1 MAHHIPPLEGITV
14 IALEHAIAAPF
25 ATRQLAELGARVIKI
40 ERVDGGDFAR
50 HYDARARGLS
60 SHFVWTNRSKESLTL
75 DLKQSAGLEVLNTL
89 LNTAD
94 VFIQNLAPGATAK
107 MGLEKQ
113 TLATRNPKLI
123 VCDISGYGNSGPQ
136 SSRKAYDLL
145 IQAEAGLLGITGN
158 VEQGAKSGISIAD
171 IAAGTQAHAAI
182 LAALIQRSKTGI
194 GSHIEISMLEAMT
207 EWMGYPL
214 YYSLDGAS
222 QPPRTGTDHATIYP
236 YGCFR
241 TGSESSSGESEI
253 MIGIQNQR
261 EWEKFCRI
269 ILGDDSLIT
278 MPEYVS
284 NSNRSQ
290 NRDSLRI
297 IIEEKL
303 KKLKTEEVIEALE
316 SCGIACAKANTIA
329 ELWQHPQLRALNR
342 FIEVETEVG
351 TLEALAPPGRSDSF
365 DAAVSKVPSLG
376 EHTRTILGELGYS
389 DSEIAA
395 LGAARVI

>member
-1 MAHHIPPLEGITV
+1 MVQHLPPLEGITV
-14 IALEHAIAAPF
+14 IALEHAIAAPL

-75 DLKQSAGLEVLNTL
+75 DLKQPAGLEILNTL

-107 MGLEKQ
+107 MGLGKQ

-182 LAALIQRSKTGI
+182 LAALIQRGKTGV

-214 YYSLDGAS
+214 YYSLDGAT
-222 QPPRTGTDHATIYP
+222 QPSRSGTDHATIYP

-253 MIGIQNQR
+253 MLGIQNER

-269 ILGDDSLIT
+269 ILDDDSLIT
-278 MPEYVS
+278 APAYTS
-284 NSNRSQ
+284 NSNRSK

-297 IIEEKL
+297 IIEDKL
-303 KKLKTEEVIEALE
+303 KKLKAEEVIEALK
-316 SCGIACAKANTIA
+316 SCGIACAKANTLA

-351 TLEALAPPGRSDSF
+351 TLEALAPPGHSDSF

-376 EHTRTILGELGYS
+376 EHTRTILGELGYT
-389 DSEIAA
+389 DSEIEA
-395 LGAARVI
+395 LAAARVI

>member
-1 MAHHIPPLEGITV
+1 MVQHLPPLEGITV
-14 IALEHAIAAPF
+14 IALEHAIAAPL

-75 DLKQSAGLEVLNTL
+75 DLKQPAGLEILNTL

-107 MGLEKQ
+107 MGLGKQ

-182 LAALIQRSKTGI
+182 LAALIQRGKTGV

-214 YYSLDGAS
+214 YYSLDGAT
-222 QPPRTGTDHATIYP
+222 QPSRSGTDHATIYP

-241 TGSESSSGESEI
+241 TGSESSSGENEI

-269 ILGDDSLIT
+269 ILDDDSLIT
-278 MPEYVS
+278 APAYTS
-284 NSNRSQ
+284 NSNRSK

-303 KKLKTEEVIEALE
+303 KKLETEEVIEALE
-316 SCGIACAKANTIA
+316 SCGIACAKANTLA

-351 TLEALAPPGRSDSF
+351 TLEALAPPGHSDSF

-376 EHTRTILGELGYS
+376 EHTRTILGELGYT
-389 DSEIAA
+389 DSEIEA
-395 LGAARVI
+395 LAAARVI

>member
-1 MAHHIPPLEGITV
+1 MVQHLPPLEGITV
-14 IALEHAIAAPF
+14 IALEHAIAAPL

-75 DLKQSAGLEVLNTL
+75 DLKQPAGLEILNTL

-107 MGLEKQ
+107 MGLGKQ

-182 LAALIQRSKTGI
+182 LAALIQRGKTGV

-214 YYSLDGAS
+214 YYSLDGAT
-222 QPPRTGTDHATIYP
+222 QPSRSGTDHATIYP

-253 MIGIQNQR
+253 MLGIQNER

-269 ILGDDSLIT
+269 ILDDDSLIT
-278 MPEYVS
+278 APAYTS
-284 NSNRSQ
+284 NSNRSK

-297 IIEEKL
+297 IIEDKL
-303 KKLKTEEVIEALE
+303 KKLKAEEVIEALE
-316 SCGIACAKANTIA
+316 SCGIACAKANTLA

-351 TLEALAPPGRSDSF
+351 TLEALAPPGHSDSF

-376 EHTRTILGELGYS
+376 EHTRTILGELGYT
-389 DSEIAA
+389 DSEIEA
-395 LGAARVI
+395 LAAARVI

>member
-1 MAHHIPPLEGITV
+1 MVQHLPPLEGITV
-14 IALEHAIAAPF
+14 IALEHAIAAPL

-75 DLKQSAGLEVLNTL
+75 DLKQPAGLEIINTL

-107 MGLEKQ
+107 MGLGKQ

-182 LAALIQRSKTGI
+182 LAALIQRGKTGV

-214 YYSLDGAS
+214 YYSLDGAT
-222 QPPRTGTDHATIYP
+222 QPTRSGTDHATIYP

-253 MIGIQNQR
+253 MLGIQNER

-269 ILGDDSLIT
+269 ILDDDSLIT
-278 MPEYVS
+278 APAYTS
-284 NSNRSQ
+284 NSNRSK

-297 IIEEKL
+297 IIEDKL
-303 KKLKTEEVIEALE
+303 KKLKAEEVIEALE
-316 SCGIACAKANTIA
+316 SCGIACAKANTLA

-351 TLEALAPPGRSDSF
+351 TLEALAPPGHSDSF

-376 EHTRTILGELGYS
+376 EHTRTILGELGYT
-389 DSEIAA
+389 DSEIEA
-395 LGAARVI
+395 LAAARVI

>member
-1 MAHHIPPLEGITV
+1 MAQHLPPLEGITV
-14 IALEHAIAAPF
+14 IALEHAIAAPL

-75 DLKQSAGLEVLNTL
+75 DLKQPAGLEILNTL

-107 MGLEKQ
+107 MGLGKQ

-171 IAAGTQAHAAI
+171 IATGTQAHAAI
-182 LAALIQRSKTGI
+182 LAALIQRGKTGV

-214 YYSLDGAS
+214 YYSLDGAT
-222 QPPRTGTDHATIYP
+222 QPTRSGTDHATIYP

-253 MIGIQNQR
+253 MLGIQNER

-269 ILGDDSLIT
+269 ILDDDSLIT
-278 MPEYVS
+278 APAYTS
-284 NSNRSQ
+284 NSNRSK

-297 IIEEKL
+297 IIEDKL
-303 KKLKTEEVIEALE
+303 KKLKAEEVIEALE
-316 SCGIACAKANTIA
+316 SCGIACAKANTLA
-329 ELWQHPQLRALNR
+329 ELWRHPQLRALNR

-351 TLEALAPPGRSDSF
+351 TLEALAPPGHSDSF

-376 EHTRTILGELGYS
+376 EHTRTILGELGYT
-389 DSEIAA
+389 DSEIEA
-395 LGAARVI
+395 LAAARVI

>member
-1 MAHHIPPLEGITV
+1 MVQHLPPLEGITV
-14 IALEHAIAAPF
+14 IALEHAIAAPL

-75 DLKQSAGLEVLNTL
+75 DLKQPAGLEIINTL

-107 MGLEKQ
+107 MGLGKQ

-182 LAALIQRSKTGI
+182 LAALIQRGKTGV

-214 YYSLDGAS
+214 YYSLDGAT
-222 QPPRTGTDHATIYP
+222 QPTRSGTDHATIYP

-241 TGSESSSGESEI
+241 TGSESSSGENEI

-269 ILGDDSLIT
+269 ILDDDSLIT
-278 MPEYVS
+278 APAYTS
-284 NSNRSQ
+284 NSNRSK

-297 IIEEKL
+297 IIEDKL
-303 KKLKTEEVIEALE
+303 KKLKAEEVIEALE

-351 TLEALAPPGRSDSF
+351 TLEALAPPGHSDSF

-376 EHTRTILGELGYS
+376 EHTRTILGELGYT
-389 DSEIAA
+389 DSEIEA
-395 LGAARVI
+395 LAAARVI

>member
-1 MAHHIPPLEGITV
+1 MVQHLPPLEGITV
-14 IALEHAIAAPF
+14 IALEHAIAAPL

-75 DLKQSAGLEVLNTL
+75 DLKQPAGLEILNTL

-107 MGLEKQ
+107 MGLGKQ

-182 LAALIQRSKTGI
+182 LAALIQRGKTGV

-214 YYSLDGAS
+214 YYSLDGAT
-222 QPPRTGTDHATIYP
+222 QPTRSGTDHATIYP

-241 TGSESSSGESEI
+241 TGSESSSGENEI

-269 ILGDDSLIT
+269 ILDDDSLVT
-278 MPEYVS
+278 ASAYTS
-284 NSNRSQ
+284 NSNRSK

-351 TLEALAPPGRSDSF
+351 TLEALAPPGHSDSF

-376 EHTRTILGELGYS
+376 EHTRTILGELGYT
-389 DSEIAA
+389 DSEIEA
-395 LGAARVI
+395 LAAARVI

>member
-1 MAHHIPPLEGITV
+1 MVQHLPPLEGITV
-14 IALEHAIAAPF
+14 IALEHAIAAPL

-75 DLKQSAGLEVLNTL
+75 DLKQPAGLEILNTL

-107 MGLEKQ
+107 MGLGKQ

-182 LAALIQRSKTGI
+182 LAALIQRGKTGV

-214 YYSLDGAS
+214 YYSLDGAT
-222 QPPRTGTDHATIYP
+222 QPTRSGTDHATIYP

-253 MIGIQNQR
+253 MLGIQNER

-269 ILGDDSLIT
+269 ILDDDSLIT
-278 MPEYVS
+278 APAYTS
-284 NSNRSQ
+284 NSNRSK

-297 IIEEKL
+297 IIEDKL
-303 KKLKTEEVIEALE
+303 KKLKAEGVIEALE
-316 SCGIACAKANTIA
+316 SCGIACAKANTLA

-351 TLEALAPPGRSDSF
+351 TLEALAPPGHSDSF

-376 EHTRTILGELGYS
+376 EHTRSILGELGYS
-389 DSEIAA
+389 DSEIEA
-395 LGAARVI
+395 LAAARVI

>member
-1 MAHHIPPLEGITV
+1 MVQHLPPLEGITV
-14 IALEHAIAAPF
+14 IALEHAIAAPL

-75 DLKQSAGLEVLNTL
+75 DLKQPAGLEILNTL

-107 MGLEKQ
+107 MGLGKQ

-182 LAALIQRSKTGI
+182 LAALIQRGKTGV

-214 YYSLDGAS
+214 YYSLDGAT
-222 QPPRTGTDHATIYP
+222 QPTRSGTDHATIYP

-253 MIGIQNQR
+253 MLGIQNER

-269 ILGDDSLIT
+269 ILDDDSLIT
-278 MPEYVS
+278 APAYTS
-284 NSNRSQ
+284 NSNRSK

-297 IIEEKL
+297 IIEDKL
-303 KKLKTEEVIEALE
+303 KKLKAEGVIEALE
-316 SCGIACAKANTIA
+316 SCGIACAKANTLA

-351 TLEALAPPGRSDSF
+351 TLEALAPPGHSDSF

-389 DSEIAA
+389 DSEIEA
-395 LGAARVI
+395 LAAARVI

>member
-1 MAHHIPPLEGITV
+1 MVQHLPPLEGITV
-14 IALEHAIAAPF
+14 IALEHAIAAPL

-75 DLKQSAGLEVLNTL
+75 DLKQPAGLEILNTL

-107 MGLEKQ
+107 MGLGKQ

-136 SSRKAYDLL
+136 CSRKAYDLL
-145 IQAEAGLLGITGN
+145 IQAEAGLLSITGN

-182 LAALIQRSKTGI
+182 LAALIQRGKTGV

-214 YYSLDGAS
+214 YYSLDGAT
-222 QPPRTGTDHATIYP
+222 QPSRSGTDHATIYP

-253 MIGIQNQR
+253 MLGIQNER

-269 ILGDDSLIT
+269 ILDDDSLIT
-278 MPEYVS
+278 APAYTN
-284 NSNRSQ
+284 NSNRSK

-303 KKLKTEEVIEALE
+303 KKLETKEVIEALE
-316 SCGIACAKANTIA
+316 SCGIACAKANTLA

-351 TLEALAPPGRSDSF
+351 TLEALAPPGHSDSF

-376 EHTRTILGELGYS
+376 EHTRTILGELGYT
-389 DSEIAA
+389 DSEIEA
-395 LGAARVI
+395 LAAARVI

>member
-1 MAHHIPPLEGITV
+1 MVQHLPPLEGITV
-14 IALEHAIAAPF
+14 IALEHAIAAPL

-75 DLKQSAGLEVLNTL
+75 DLKQPAGLEILNTL

-107 MGLEKQ
+107 IGLGKQ

-171 IAAGTQAHAAI
+171 IAAGTQAYAAI
-182 LAALIQRSKTGI
+182 LAALIQRGKTGV

-214 YYSLDGAS
+214 YYSLDGAT
-222 QPPRTGTDHATIYP
+222 QPTRSGTDHATIYP

-253 MIGIQNQR
+253 MLGIQNER

-269 ILGDDSLIT
+269 ILDDDSLIT
-278 MPEYVS
+278 APAYTS
-284 NSNRSQ
+284 NSNRSK

-297 IIEEKL
+297 IIEDKL
-303 KKLKTEEVIEALE
+303 KKLKAEEVIEALE
-316 SCGIACAKANTIA
+316 SCGIACAKANTLA

-351 TLEALAPPGRSDSF
+351 TLEALAPPGHSDSF

-376 EHTRTILGELGYS
+376 EHTRTILGELGYT
-389 DSEIAA
+389 DSEIEA
-395 LGAARVI
+395 LAAARVI

>member
-1 MAHHIPPLEGITV
+1 MAQHLPPLEGITV
-14 IALEHAIAAPF
+14 IALEHAIAAPL

-75 DLKQSAGLEVLNTL
+75 DLKQPAGLEVLNTL

-107 MGLEKQ
+107 MGLGKQ

-182 LAALIQRSKTGI
+182 LAALIQRGKTGV

-214 YYSLDGAS
+214 YYSLDGAT
-222 QPPRTGTDHATIYP
+222 QPTRSGTDHATIYP

-269 ILGDDSLIT
+269 ILDDDSLIT
-278 MPEYVS
+278 APAYTS
-284 NSNRSQ
+284 NSNRSK

-316 SCGIACAKANTIA
+316 SCGIACAKANTLA

-351 TLEALAPPGRSDSF
+351 TLEALAPPGHSDSF

-376 EHTRTILGELGYS
+376 EHTRTILGELGYT
-389 DSEIAA
+389 DSEIEA
-395 LGAARVI
+395 LAAARVI

>member
-1 MAHHIPPLEGITV
+1 MVQHLPPLEGITV
-14 IALEHAIAAPF
+14 IALEHAIAAPL

-75 DLKQSAGLEVLNTL
+75 DLKQPAGLEILNTL

-107 MGLEKQ
+107 MGLGKQ

-182 LAALIQRSKTGI
+182 LAALIQRGKTGV

-214 YYSLDGAS
+214 YYSLDGAT
-222 QPPRTGTDHATIYP
+222 QPTRSGTDHATIYP

-253 MIGIQNQR
+253 MLGIQNER

-269 ILGDDSLIT
+269 ILDDDSLIT
-278 MPEYVS
+278 APAYTS
-284 NSNRSQ
+284 NSNRSK

-297 IIEEKL
+297 IIEDKL
-303 KKLKTEEVIEALE
+303 KKLKAEEVIEALE
-316 SCGIACAKANTIA
+316 SCGIACAKANTLA

-351 TLEALAPPGRSDSF
+351 TLEALAPPGHSDSF

-376 EHTRTILGELGYS
+376 EHTRSILGELGYS
-389 DSEIAA
+389 DSEIEA
-395 LGAARVI
+395 LAAARVI

>member
-1 MAHHIPPLEGITV
+1 MVQHLPPLEGITV
-14 IALEHAIAAPF
+14 IALEHAIAAPL

-75 DLKQSAGLEVLNTL
+75 DLKQPAGLEILNTL

-107 MGLEKQ
+107 MGLGKQ

-182 LAALIQRSKTGI
+182 LAALIQRGKTGV

-214 YYSLDGAS
+214 YYSLDGAT
-222 QPPRTGTDHATIYP
+222 QPTRSGTDHATIYP

-253 MIGIQNQR
+253 MLGIQNER

-269 ILGDDSLIT
+269 ILDDDSLIT
-278 MPEYVS
+278 APAYTS
-284 NSNRSQ
+284 NSNRSK

-297 IIEEKL
+297 IIEDKL
-303 KKLKTEEVIEALE
+303 KKLKAEEVIEALE
-316 SCGIACAKANTIA
+316 SCGIACAKANTLA

-351 TLEALAPPGRSDSF
+351 TLEALAPPGHSDSF

-389 DSEIAA
+389 DSEIEA
-395 LGAARVI
+395 LAAARVI

>member
-1 MAHHIPPLEGITV
+1 MAQHLPPLEGITV
-14 IALEHAIAAPF
+14 IALEHAIAAPL

-75 DLKQSAGLEVLNTL
+75 DLKQPAGLEILNTL

-107 MGLEKQ
+107 MGLGKQ

-182 LAALIQRSKTGI
+182 LAALIQRGKTGV

-214 YYSLDGAS
+214 YYSLDGAT
-222 QPPRTGTDHATIYP
+222 QPTRSGTDHATIYP

-269 ILGDDSLIT
+269 ILDDDSLIT
-278 MPEYVS
+278 APAYTS
-284 NSNRSQ
+284 NSNRSK

-303 KKLKTEEVIEALE
+303 KKLETKEVIEALE
-316 SCGIACAKANTIA
+316 SCGIACAKANTLA

-351 TLEALAPPGRSDSF
+351 TLEALAPPGHSDSF

-376 EHTRTILGELGYS
+376 EHTRTILGELGYT
-389 DSEIAA
+389 DSEIEA
-395 LGAARVI
+395 LAAARVI

>member
-1 MAHHIPPLEGITV
+1 MAHHTPPLEGITV

-136 SSRKAYDLL
+136 SYRKAYDLL

-207 EWMGYPL
+207 EWIGYPL

-278 MPEYVS
+278 
-284 NSNRSQ
+284 
-290 NRDSLRI
+290 
-297 IIEEKL
+297 
-303 KKLKTEEVIEALE
+303 
-316 SCGIACAKANTIA
+316 
-329 ELWQHPQLRALNR
+329 
-342 FIEVETEVG
+342 
-351 TLEALAPPGRSDSF
+351 AP
-365 DAAVSKVPSLG
+365 
-376 EHTRTILGELGYS
+376 
-389 DSEIAA
+389 
-395 LGAARVI
+395 

>member
-1 MAHHIPPLEGITV
+1 MVQHLPPLEGITV
-14 IALEHAIAAPF
+14 IALEHAIAAPL

-75 DLKQSAGLEVLNTL
+75 DLKQPAGLEILNTL

-107 MGLEKQ
+107 MGLGKQ

-182 LAALIQRSKTGI
+182 LAALIQRGKTGV

-214 YYSLDGAS
+214 YYSLDGAT
-222 QPPRTGTDHATIYP
+222 QPTRSGTDHATIYP

-253 MIGIQNQR
+253 MLGIQNER

-269 ILGDDSLIT
+269 ILDDDSLIT
-278 MPEYVS
+278 APAYTS
-284 NSNRSQ
+284 NSNRSK

-297 IIEEKL
+297 IIEDKL
-303 KKLKTEEVIEALE
+303 KKLKAEEVIEALE
-316 SCGIACAKANTIA
+316 SCGIACAKANTLA

-351 TLEALAPPGRSDSF
+351 TLEALAPPGHSDSF

-376 EHTRTILGELGYS
+376 EHTRTILGELGYT
-389 DSEIAA
+389 DSEIEA
-395 LGAARVI
+395 LAAARVI

>member
-1 MAHHIPPLEGITV
+1 MVQHLPPLEGITV
-14 IALEHAIAAPF
+14 IALEHAIAAPL

-75 DLKQSAGLEVLNTL
+75 DLKQPAGLEILNTL

-107 MGLEKQ
+107 IGLGKQ

-182 LAALIQRSKTGI
+182 LAALIQRGKTGV

-214 YYSLDGAS
+214 YYSLDGAT
-222 QPPRTGTDHATIYP
+222 QPTRSGTDHATIYP

-253 MIGIQNQR
+253 MLGIQNER

-269 ILGDDSLIT
+269 ILDDDSLIT
-278 MPEYVS
+278 APAYTS
-284 NSNRSQ
+284 NSNRSK

-297 IIEEKL
+297 IIEDKL
-303 KKLKTEEVIEALE
+303 KKLKAEEVIEALE
-316 SCGIACAKANTIA
+316 SCGIACAKANTLA

-351 TLEALAPPGRSDSF
+351 TLEALAPPGHSDSF

-376 EHTRTILGELGYS
+376 EHTRTILGELGYT
-389 DSEIAA
+389 DSEIEA
-395 LGAARVI
+395 LAAARVI

>member
-1 MAHHIPPLEGITV
+1 MVQHLPPLEGITV
-14 IALEHAIAAPF
+14 IALEHAIAAPL

-75 DLKQSAGLEVLNTL
+75 DLKQPAGLEILNTL

-107 MGLEKQ
+107 MGLGKQ

-182 LAALIQRSKTGI
+182 LAALIQRGKTGV

-214 YYSLDGAS
+214 YYSLDGAT
-222 QPPRTGTDHATIYP
+222 QPTRSGTDHATIYP

-253 MIGIQNQR
+253 MIGIQNHR

-269 ILGDDSLIT
+269 ILDDDSLIT
-278 MPEYVS
+278 APAYTS
-284 NSNRSQ
+284 NSNRSK

-351 TLEALAPPGRSDSF
+351 TLEALAPPGHSDSF

-376 EHTRTILGELGYS
+376 EHTRTILGELGYT
-389 DSEIAA
+389 DSEIEA
-395 LGAARVI
+395 LAAARVI

>member
-1 MAHHIPPLEGITV
+1 MAQHLPPLEGITV
-14 IALEHAIAAPF
+14 IALEHAIAAPL

-75 DLKQSAGLEVLNTL
+75 DLKQPAGLEILNTL

-107 MGLEKQ
+107 MGLGKQ

-182 LAALIQRSKTGI
+182 LAALIQRGKTGV

-214 YYSLDGAS
+214 YYSLDGAT
-222 QPPRTGTDHATIYP
+222 QPSRSGTDHATIYP

-253 MIGIQNQR
+253 MLGIQNER

-269 ILGDDSLIT
+269 ILDDDSLIT
-278 MPEYVS
+278 APAYTS
-284 NSNRSQ
+284 NSNRSK

-297 IIEEKL
+297 IIEDKL
-303 KKLKTEEVIEALE
+303 KKLKAEEVIEALE
-316 SCGIACAKANTIA
+316 SCGIACAKANTLA

-351 TLEALAPPGRSDSF
+351 TLEALAPPGHSDSF

-376 EHTRTILGELGYS
+376 EHTRTILGELGYT
-389 DSEIAA
+389 DSEIEA
-395 LGAARVI
+395 LAAARVI

>member
-1 MAHHIPPLEGITV
+1 MAQHLPPLEGITV
-14 IALEHAIAAPF
+14 IALEHAIAAPL

-75 DLKQSAGLEVLNTL
+75 DLKQPAGLEILNTL

-107 MGLEKQ
+107 MGLGKQ

-145 IQAEAGLLGITGN
+145 IQAEAGLLSITGN

-182 LAALIQRSKTGI
+182 LAALIQRGKTGV

-214 YYSLDGAS
+214 YYSLDGAT
-222 QPPRTGTDHATIYP
+222 QPSRSGTDHATIYP

-253 MIGIQNQR
+253 MLGIQNER

-269 ILGDDSLIT
+269 ILDDDSLIT
-278 MPEYVS
+278 APAYTN
-284 NSNRSQ
+284 NSNRSK

-303 KKLKTEEVIEALE
+303 KKLETKEVIEALE
-316 SCGIACAKANTIA
+316 SCGIACAKANTLA

-351 TLEALAPPGRSDSF
+351 TLEALAPPGHSDSF

-376 EHTRTILGELGYS
+376 EHTRTILGELGYT
-389 DSEIAA
+389 DSEIEA
-395 LGAARVI
+395 LAAARVI

>member
-1 MAHHIPPLEGITV
+1 MVQHLPPLEGITV
-14 IALEHAIAAPF
+14 IALEHAIAAPL

-75 DLKQSAGLEVLNTL
+75 DLKQPAGLEILNTL

-107 MGLEKQ
+107 MGLGKQ

-182 LAALIQRSKTGI
+182 LAALIQRGKTGV

-214 YYSLDGAS
+214 YYSLDGAT
-222 QPPRTGTDHATIYP
+222 QPTRSGTDHATIYP

-269 ILGDDSLIT
+269 ILDDDSLIT
-278 MPEYVS
+278 APAYTS
-284 NSNRSQ
+284 NSNRSK

-316 SCGIACAKANTIA
+316 SCGIACAKANTLA

-351 TLEALAPPGRSDSF
+351 TLEALAPPGHSDSF

-376 EHTRTILGELGYS
+376 EHTRTILGELGYT
-389 DSEIAA
+389 DSEIEA
-395 LGAARVI
+395 LAAARVI

>member
-1 MAHHIPPLEGITV
+1 MAQLSPPLEGITV
-14 IALEHAIAAPF
+14 IALEHAIAAPY

-50 HYDARARGLS
+50 QYDARARGLS

-75 DLKQSAGLEVLNTL
+75 DLKQPAGLAILNTL

-94 VFIQNLAPGATAK
+94 VFVQNLAPGATAK
-107 MGLEKQ
+107 MGLDKQ
-113 TLATRNPKLI
+113 TLAARNPKLI
-123 VCDISGYGNSGPQ
+123 VCDISGYGNSGPH

-158 VEQGAKSGISIAD
+158 VEHSAKSGISIAD

-182 LAALIQRSKTGI
+182 LAALIQRGKTGL
-194 GSHIEISMLEAMT
+194 GSHIEISMLEAMA

-214 YYSLDGAS
+214 YYSLDGAT

-241 TGSESSSGESEI
+241 TGSESSSGGGEV

-269 ILGDDSLIT
+269 VLGDDSLIT
-278 MPEYVS
+278 TPAYA
-284 NSNRSQ
+284 NNTNRSQ
-290 NRDSLRI
+290 NRDSLRK
-297 IIEEKL
+297 IIEEKF
-303 KKLKTEEVIEALE
+303 KQLKTEEVIEALE
-316 SCGIACAKANTIA
+316 SCGIACAKAHTIA

-342 FIEVETEVG
+342 FIEVDTEAG
-351 TLEALAPPGRSDSF
+351 TLEALAPPARSDSF

-376 EHTRTILGELGYS
+376 EHTLAILGELGYS
-389 DSEIAA
+389 DNEIEA
-395 LGAARVI
+395 LAAARVI

>member
-1 MAHHIPPLEGITV
+1 MVQHLPPLEGITV
-14 IALEHAIAAPF
+14 IALEHAIAAPL

-75 DLKQSAGLEVLNTL
+75 DLKQPAGLEILNTL

-107 MGLEKQ
+107 MGLGKQ

-182 LAALIQRSKTGI
+182 LAALIQRGKTGV

-214 YYSLDGAS
+214 YYSLDGAT
-222 QPPRTGTDHATIYP
+222 QPTRSGTDHATIYP

-241 TGSESSSGESEI
+241 TGSESSSGENEI

-269 ILGDDSLIT
+269 ILDDDSLVT
-278 MPEYVS
+278 ASAYTS
-284 NSNRSQ
+284 NSNRSK

-316 SCGIACAKANTIA
+316 SCGIACAKANTLA

-351 TLEALAPPGRSDSF
+351 TLEALAPPGHSDSF

-376 EHTRTILGELGYS
+376 EHTRSILGELGYS
-389 DSEIAA
+389 DSEIEA
-395 LGAARVI
+395 LAAARVI

>member
-1 MAHHIPPLEGITV
+1 MAQHLPPLEGITV
-14 IALEHAIAAPF
+14 IALEHAIAAPL

-75 DLKQSAGLEVLNTL
+75 DLKQPAGLEILNTL

-107 MGLEKQ
+107 MGLGKQ

-136 SSRKAYDLL
+136 CSRKAYDLL

-182 LAALIQRSKTGI
+182 LAALIQRGKTGV

-214 YYSLDGAS
+214 YYSLDGAT
-222 QPPRTGTDHATIYP
+222 QPTRSGTDHATIYP

-253 MIGIQNQR
+253 MLGIQNER

-269 ILGDDSLIT
+269 ILDDDSLIT
-278 MPEYVS
+278 APAYTS
-284 NSNRSQ
+284 NSNRSK

-297 IIEEKL
+297 IIEDKL
-303 KKLKTEEVIEALE
+303 KKLKAEEVIEALE
-316 SCGIACAKANTIA
+316 SCGIACAKANTLA

-351 TLEALAPPGRSDSF
+351 TLEALAPPGHSDSF

-376 EHTRTILGELGYS
+376 EHTRTILGELGYT
-389 DSEIAA
+389 DSEIEA
-395 LGAARVI
+395 LAAARVI

>member
-1 MAHHIPPLEGITV
+1 MVQHLPPLEGITV
-14 IALEHAIAAPF
+14 IALEHAIAAPL

-75 DLKQSAGLEVLNTL
+75 DLKQPAGLEILNTL

-107 MGLEKQ
+107 MGLGKQ

-182 LAALIQRSKTGI
+182 LAALIQRGKTGV

-214 YYSLDGAS
+214 YYSLDGAT
-222 QPPRTGTDHATIYP
+222 QPTRSGTDHATIYP

-253 MIGIQNQR
+253 MLGIQNER

-269 ILGDDSLIT
+269 ILDDDSLIT
-278 MPEYVS
+278 APAYTS
-284 NSNRSQ
+284 NSNRSK

-297 IIEEKL
+297 IIEDKL
-303 KKLKTEEVIEALE
+303 KKLETKEVIEALE
-316 SCGIACAKANTIA
+316 SCGIACAKANTLA

-351 TLEALAPPGRSDSF
+351 TLEALAPPGHSDSF

-376 EHTRTILGELGYS
+376 EHTRTILGELGYT
-389 DSEIAA
+389 DSEIEA
-395 LGAARVI
+395 LAAARVI

>member
-1 MAHHIPPLEGITV
+1 MVQHLPPLEGITV
-14 IALEHAIAAPF
+14 IALEHAIAAPL

-75 DLKQSAGLEVLNTL
+75 DLKQPAGLEILNTL

-107 MGLEKQ
+107 MGLGKQ

-182 LAALIQRSKTGI
+182 LAALIQRGKTGV

-214 YYSLDGAS
+214 YYSLDGAT
-222 QPPRTGTDHATIYP
+222 QPTRSGTDHATIYP

-253 MIGIQNQR
+253 MLGIQNER

-269 ILGDDSLIT
+269 ILDDDSLIT
-278 MPEYVS
+278 APAYTN
-284 NSNRSQ
+284 NSNRSK

-297 IIEEKL
+297 IIEDKL
-303 KKLKTEEVIEALE
+303 KKLKAEEVIEALE
-316 SCGIACAKANTIA
+316 SCGIACAKANTLA

-351 TLEALAPPGRSDSF
+351 TLEALAPPGHSDSF

-376 EHTRTILGELGYS
+376 EHTRTILGELGYT
-389 DSEIAA
+389 DSEIEA
-395 LGAARVI
+395 LAAARVI

>member
-1 MAHHIPPLEGITV
+1 MVQHLPPLEGITV
-14 IALEHAIAAPF
+14 IALEHAIAAPL

-75 DLKQSAGLEVLNTL
+75 DLKQPAGLEILNTL

-107 MGLEKQ
+107 MGLGKQ

-182 LAALIQRSKTGI
+182 LAALIQRGKTGV

-214 YYSLDGAS
+214 YYSLDGAT
-222 QPPRTGTDHATIYP
+222 QPSRSGTDHATIYP

-253 MIGIQNQR
+253 MLGIQNER

-269 ILGDDSLIT
+269 ILDDDSLIT
-278 MPEYVS
+278 APAYTS
-284 NSNRSQ
+284 NSNRSK

-303 KKLKTEEVIEALE
+303 KKLETEEVIEALE
-316 SCGIACAKANTIA
+316 SCGIACAKANTLA

-351 TLEALAPPGRSDSF
+351 TLEALAPPGHSDSF

-376 EHTRTILGELGYS
+376 EHTRTILGELGYT
-389 DSEIAA
+389 DSEIEA
-395 LGAARVI
+395 LAAARVI

>member
-1 MAHHIPPLEGITV
+1 MVQHLPPLEGITV
-14 IALEHAIAAPF
+14 IALEHAIAAPL

-75 DLKQSAGLEVLNTL
+75 DLKQPAGLEILNTL

-107 MGLEKQ
+107 MGLGKQ

-182 LAALIQRSKTGI
+182 LAALIQRGKTGV

-214 YYSLDGAS
+214 YYSLDGAT
-222 QPPRTGTDHATIYP
+222 QPSRSGTDHATIYP

-269 ILGDDSLIT
+269 ILDDDSLIT
-278 MPEYVS
+278 APAYTS
-284 NSNRSQ
+284 NSNRSK

-297 IIEEKL
+297 IIEDKL
-303 KKLKTEEVIEALE
+303 KKLKAEEVIEALE
-316 SCGIACAKANTIA
+316 SCGIACAKANTLA

-351 TLEALAPPGRSDSF
+351 TLEALAPPGHSDSF

-376 EHTRTILGELGYS
+376 EHTRTILGELGYT
-389 DSEIAA
+389 DSEIEA
-395 LGAARVI
+395 LAAARVI

>member
-1 MAHHIPPLEGITV
+1 MAQHLPPLEGITV
-14 IALEHAIAAPF
+14 IALEHAIAAPL

-75 DLKQSAGLEVLNTL
+75 DLKQPAGLEILNTL

-107 MGLEKQ
+107 MGLGKQ

-182 LAALIQRSKTGI
+182 LAALIQRGKTGV

-214 YYSLDGAS
+214 YYSLDGAT
-222 QPPRTGTDHATIYP
+222 QPTRSGTDHATIYP

-269 ILGDDSLIT
+269 ILDDDSLIT
-278 MPEYVS
+278 APAYTS
-284 NSNRSQ
+284 NSNRSK

-297 IIEEKL
+297 IIEDKL
-303 KKLKTEEVIEALE
+303 KKLKAEEVIEALE
-316 SCGIACAKANTIA
+316 SCGIACAKANTLA

-351 TLEALAPPGRSDSF
+351 TLEALAPPGHSDSF

-376 EHTRTILGELGYS
+376 EHTRTILGELGYT
-389 DSEIAA
+389 DSEIEA
-395 LGAARVI
+395 LAAARVI

>member
-1 MAHHIPPLEGITV
+1 MAQHLPPLEGITV
-14 IALEHAIAAPF
+14 IALEHAIAAPL

-75 DLKQSAGLEVLNTL
+75 DLKQPAGLEVLNTL

-107 MGLEKQ
+107 MGLGKQ

-182 LAALIQRSKTGI
+182 LAALIQRGKTGV

-214 YYSLDGAS
+214 YYSLDGAT
-222 QPPRTGTDHATIYP
+222 QPTRSGTDHATIYP

-269 ILGDDSLIT
+269 ILDDDSLIT
-278 MPEYVS
+278 APAYTS
-284 NSNRSQ
+284 NSNRSK

-297 IIEEKL
+297 IIEDKL
-303 KKLKTEEVIEALE
+303 KKLKAEEVIEALE
-316 SCGIACAKANTIA
+316 SCGIACAKANTLA

-351 TLEALAPPGRSDSF
+351 TLEALAPPGHSDSF

-376 EHTRTILGELGYS
+376 EHTRSILGELGYS
-389 DSEIAA
+389 DSEIEA
-395 LGAARVI
+395 LAAARVI

>member
-1 MAHHIPPLEGITV
+1 MAHHTPPLEGITV

-278 MPEYVS
+278 APEYVS

-395 LGAARVI
+395 LAAARVI

>member
-1 MAHHIPPLEGITV
+1 MVQHLPPLEGITV
-14 IALEHAIAAPF
+14 IALEHAIAAPL

-60 SHFVWTNRSKESLTL
+60 SHFVWTNRSKVSLTL
-75 DLKQSAGLEVLNTL
+75 DLKQPAGLEILNTL

-107 MGLEKQ
+107 IGLGKQ

-182 LAALIQRSKTGI
+182 LAALIQRGKTGV

-214 YYSLDGAS
+214 YYSLDGAT
-222 QPPRTGTDHATIYP
+222 QPTRSGTDHATIYP

-253 MIGIQNQR
+253 MLGIQNER

-269 ILGDDSLIT
+269 ILDDDSLIT
-278 MPEYVS
+278 APAYTS
-284 NSNRSQ
+284 NSNRSK

-297 IIEEKL
+297 IIEDKL
-303 KKLKTEEVIEALE
+303 KKLKAEEVIEALE
-316 SCGIACAKANTIA
+316 SCGIACAKANTLA

-351 TLEALAPPGRSDSF
+351 TLEALAPPGHSDSF

-376 EHTRTILGELGYS
+376 EHTRTILGELGYT
-389 DSEIAA
+389 DSEIEA
-395 LGAARVI
+395 LAAARVI

>member
-1 MAHHIPPLEGITV
+1 MAQHLPPLEGITV
-14 IALEHAIAAPF
+14 IALEHAIAAPL

-75 DLKQSAGLEVLNTL
+75 DLKQPAGLEILNTL

-182 LAALIQRSKTGI
+182 LAALIQRGKTGV

-214 YYSLDGAS
+214 YYSLDGAT
-222 QPPRTGTDHATIYP
+222 QPTRSGTDHATIYP

-253 MIGIQNQR
+253 MLGIQNER

-269 ILGDDSLIT
+269 ILDDDSLIT
-278 MPEYVS
+278 APAYTS
-284 NSNRSQ
+284 NSNRSK

-297 IIEEKL
+297 IIEDKL
-303 KKLKTEEVIEALE
+303 KKLKAEEVIEALE
-316 SCGIACAKANTIA
+316 SCGIACAKANTLA

-351 TLEALAPPGRSDSF
+351 TLEALAPPGHSDSF

-376 EHTRTILGELGYS
+376 EHTRTILGELGYT
-389 DSEIAA
+389 DSEIEA
-395 LGAARVI
+395 LAAARVI